1 MRICVVHLGD
11 ICDCFVASSVNRGL
25 VKKYN
30 NAEITWIVQGDEQCS
45 LFEFS
50 DVTAKKMSDILQEP
64 IQKYDLLVNFSPHVH
79 PSDPVL
85 SADRFVGFN
94 LNSNSKDYYNIIYGN
109 SSTKMNWFQ
118 VYFRLAELAWKGE
131 SYGITYFP
139 KSKTR
144 KDIAGVAIDHA
155 KLRHYVN
162 DHIEMD
168 MLRMMLVPYKKNIFK
183 RMDEINKA
191 SYVITDD
198 QLTMHIGI
206 FLRKYVH
213 FLETM
218 PMNARPEFFG
228 KGKIYKVPSQIVK

>member
-1 MRICVVHLGD
+1 MKICVVHLGD
-11 ICDCFVASSVNRGL
+11 ICDCFVASSINKGL
-25 VKKYN
+25 VKKYGD
-30 NAEITWIVQGDEQCS
+30 ADITWIVQGDEQRS
-45 LFEFS
+45 LFDFS
-50 DVTAKKMSDILQEP
+50 DVSAMKMSDILHKP
-64 IQKYDLLVNFSPHVH
+64 IQKYDLLINLSPHVH
-79 PSDPVL
+79 PADPAI
-85 SADRFVGFN
+85 SADSLVGFN
-94 LNSNSKDYYNIIYGN
+94 FSSSSKNYYNIIHGN
-109 SSTKMNWFQ
+109 STTKMNLFQ
-118 VYFRLAELAWKGE
+118 VYFKLADLTWKGE

-139 KSKTR
+139 KSKAR
-144 KDIAGVAIDHA
+144 KDVAGVAIDHA

-168 MLRMMLVPYKKNIFK
+168 TLRMMLVPYKKNIFK